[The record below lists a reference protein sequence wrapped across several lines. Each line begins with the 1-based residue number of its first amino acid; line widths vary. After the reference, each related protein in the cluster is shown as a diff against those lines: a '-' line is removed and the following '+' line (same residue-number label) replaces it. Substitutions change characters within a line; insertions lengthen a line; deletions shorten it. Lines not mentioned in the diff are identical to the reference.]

1 MGKSGDKILI
11 IGSCTSSKKYSPP
24 NEATENELDSPLLR
38 KQKEEELNRYIVDAF
53 NMYQG
58 KQHKLTCEAF
68 KMLQDQGKDVNFW
81 IISAGYGLIRYN
93 TKIIPYDVTFAQK
106 NKKYVKSRGELLKIP
121 DDFDK
126 LIMNYDKVILL
137 LGKEYLLSLNFPR
150 TISEDVE
157 IIAMG
162 GKQTEKLL
170 PDQKNI
176 HFIPAGKDAGKEYG
190 AALIYLKGVILKK
203 MVEEGQFDI

>member
-1 MGKSGDKILI
+1 MVKSDDKILI
-11 IGSCTSSKKYSPP
+11 IGSCTGSKKYSPTD
-24 NEATENELDSPLLR
+24 EATENELDDPFLR
-38 KQKEEELNRYIVDAF
+38 KQKEEELSEYIVDAF

-68 KMLQDQGKDVNFW
+68 KMLQDQGKDVDFW
-81 IISAGYGLIRYN
+81 ILSAGYGLIKHDY
-93 TKIIPYDVTFAQK
+93 KIIPYEVTFAQK
-106 NKKYVKSRGELLKIP
+106 SKKYIKNRGKILKIP
-121 DDFDK
+121 SDFDK
-126 LIMNYDKVILL
+126 LITNYDKVILL

-150 TISEDVE
+150 AIDENVE

-176 HFIPAGKDAGKEYG
+176 RFIPAGKEEGKKYG

-203 MVEEGQFDI
+203 MVENKSI

>member
-1 MGKSGDKILI
+1 MGKSGEKILI
-11 IGSCTSSKKYSPP
+11 IGSCTSSKKYSPS
-24 NEATENELDSPLLR
+24 NEATEDELDSPLLR
-38 KQKEEELNRYIVDAF
+38 KQKEEELNRYIVDAL

-68 KMLQDQGKDVNFW
+68 KMLQDQGKDVDFW
-81 IISAGYGLIRYN
+81 IISAGYGLIKYD
-93 TKIIPYDVTFAQK
+93 TKIIPYEATFAQK
-106 NKKYVKSRGELLKIP
+106 NKKYVKSRGKMLKIP

-126 LIMNYDKVILL
+126 LITNYDKVILL

-150 TISEDVE
+150 AIDENVD

-162 GKQTEKLL
+162 GKETQKLL

-176 HFIPAGKDAGKEYG
+176 HFIPAGKDEGRKYG

-203 MVEEGQFDI
+203 MVE

>member
-1 MGKSGDKILI
+1 
-11 IGSCTSSKKYSPP
+11 
-24 NEATENELDSPLLR
+24 
-38 KQKEEELNRYIVDAF
+38 
-53 NMYQG
+53 MYQG

-68 KMLQDQGKDVNFW
+68 KMLQDQGKDVDFW
-81 IISAGYGLIRYN
+81 IISAGYGLIKYD
-93 TKIIPYDVTFAQK
+93 TKIIPYEATFAQK
-106 NKKYVKSRGELLKIP
+106 NKKYVKSRGKMLKIP

-126 LIMNYDKVILL
+126 LITNYDKVILL

-150 TISEDVE
+150 AIDENVD

-162 GKQTEKLL
+162 GKETQKLL

-176 HFIPAGKDAGKEYG
+176 HFIPAGKDEGRKYG

-203 MVEEGQFDI
+203 MVEENQFDT